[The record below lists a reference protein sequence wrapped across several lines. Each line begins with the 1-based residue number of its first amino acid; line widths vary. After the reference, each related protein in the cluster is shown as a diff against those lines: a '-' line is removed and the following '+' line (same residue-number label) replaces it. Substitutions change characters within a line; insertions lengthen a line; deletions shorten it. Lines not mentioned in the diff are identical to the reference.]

1 MLKQRVYQNRADRV
15 IALGRVAL
23 AGFSTLAV
31 LVDPPTRSAP
41 FVTPV
46 ICTYLALAVIFAIA
60 VWRRS
65 AAALPLGTYAIASDV
80 GVFNAL
86 IYTSANGSSPFFPM
100 LLFIILSATLKWQWR
115 GALYVGAI
123 VVVLFLPNG
132 LSLPYFGPSAEDQTM
147 RFVMRAGNLIVM
159 SGLLIFFGAQRE
171 RVWEELLQLSRPIDS
186 KAPTDELPVE
196 ACLDH
201 AARFFGSD
209 RVLMIWE
216 SFEEPGAMAAL
227 WRKGTIEYARV
238 PEGLR
243 PLVDAEIGDNV
254 FLFGTEGE
262 PARLYSDFG
271 GFSQGGGMP
280 LSDAARAQ
288 WNLSS
293 GIAAPFRCETLQGWL
308 IVEGA
313 TRDED
318 LYLARA
324 VAAQIAM
331 AIDKWASEQTWREAA
346 AGQERVRL
354 ARDLHDGILQFLAGL
369 ALQLRI
375 IERDATRDPA
385 AVPDRIE
392 KLQASLLTE
401 QRDLRGFVQEIAAP
415 TQQGT
420 DPATD
425 LRRLGRLLA
434 YHWDVEV
441 AVDVDDSFDPGGYA
455 ADVRQIVREG
465 VANAVRHG
473 GASRIDVHGAC
484 DGRGLQVDLR
494 DNGRGLPEHG
504 RADITAPSWSG
515 VGPRSLRARV
525 KSLGGAILAD
535 SRPQGLTLAI
545 HIPLRHRE
553 AAE

>member
-15 IALGRVAL
+15 IAIGRVAL
-23 AGFSTLAV
+23 AGFSTVAV

-41 FVTPV
+41 YVTPV
-46 ICTYLALAVIFAIA
+46 IAIYLGLAAIFALV

-65 AAALPLGTYAIASDV
+65 AAALPLGTYAIVSDV
-80 GVFNAL
+80 MVFTAL
-86 IYTSANGSSPFFPM
+86 VYTSANGSSPFFPM

-123 VVVLFLPNG
+123 VVVLFLPTG

-147 RFVMRAGNLIVM
+147 RFVMRTGNLIVL

-171 RVWEELLQLSRPIDS
+171 RVWEELLQLSKPLDS
-186 KAPTDELPVE
+186 NAPSDELPVE
-196 ACLDH
+196 ACLSH
-201 AARFFGSD
+201 AAAFFKAK
-209 RVLMIWE
+209 RVLMVWE
-216 SFEEPGAMAAL
+216 TFEEPGALAAL
-227 WRKGTIEYARV
+227 WQDGTVEHARV
-238 PEGLR
+238 PDGLR

-254 FLFGTEGE
+254 FLFGTDGE
-262 PARLYSDFG
+262 PARLYNGRG
-271 GFSQGGGMP
+271 GFSHASGRP
-280 LSDAARAQ
+280 LSDAVREQ
-288 WNLSS
+288 WNLAS
-293 GIAAPFRCETLQGWL
+293 GIAAPFRCETLHGWL
-308 IVEGA
+308 IIEGA

-324 VAAQIAM
+324 VAGQIAM
-331 AIDKWASEQTWREAA
+331 AIDKWASERAWREAA

-375 IERDATRDPA
+375 VERDADRDPSA
-385 AVPDRIE
+385 IPARIE

-401 QRDLRGFVQEIAAP
+401 QRDLRGFVQEMATP
-415 TQQGT
+415 TPQET

-425 LRRLGRLLA
+425 LRRLARLLA

-441 AVDVDDSFDPGGYA
+441 IADLDDGFDPGGHA
-455 ADVRQIVREG
+455 ADLRQMVREG

-473 GASRIDVHGAC
+473 GASRIDIL
-484 DGRGLQVDLR
+484 GRNDQNSIRLEVR
-494 DNGRGLPEHG
+494 DNGRGLPVHG
-504 RADITAPSWSG
+504 RAEITSSSWSG

-525 KSLGGAILAD
+525 KSLGGTMIAD
-535 SRPQGLTLAI
+535 SKSKGLTLI
-545 HIPLRHRE
+545 IQLPPRQEE
-553 AAE
+553 AAA